1 VAAEAVTW
9 AIDLD
14 GRGVRPRARPS
25 LPRPRRPG
33 RDFYASSESHELAAL
48 LAAVPD
54 TGERDVVF
62 REVLRVALRDAYRAG
77 ASREADLETAAHA
90 RDAMLTRLRGE
101 LAGADETARSQ
112 AARIRALEAELRDRR
127 GR

>member
-1 VAAEAVTW
+1 VG
-9 AIDLD
+9 D
-14 GRGVRPRARPS
+14 
-25 LPRPRRPG
+25 RPRRP
-33 RDFYASSESHELAAL
+33 RRAPSSATIAAQAAEARADFYASSESHELAAL